1 MPLHVYYRRLY
12 GADVPNTD
20 TDGHNNSHAVFSVCI
35 PNTAFLLAVGMSRDE
50 CMPES
55 KVLNANELETACD
68 TAIRLFINS
77 VTKRLATENIIDVQL
92 IDLLGGS
99 MSFNEPVID
108 GDSNWEGK
116 ADSSEALLTELLPS
130 GRRHFSFYRHFGV
143 NW

>member
-1 MPLHVYYRRLY
+1 MSLHVYYRRLY
-12 GADVPNTD
+12 GTEVPNTD
-20 TDGHNNSHAVFSVCI
+20 TDGHNNSHAVFNVCI

-92 IDLLGGS
+92 IDLLGRS
-99 MSFNEPVID
+99 MSFDEPVID
-108 GDSNWEGK
+108 GDSN
-116 ADSSEALLTELLPS
+116 
-130 GRRHFSFYRHFGV
+130 
-143 NW
+143 